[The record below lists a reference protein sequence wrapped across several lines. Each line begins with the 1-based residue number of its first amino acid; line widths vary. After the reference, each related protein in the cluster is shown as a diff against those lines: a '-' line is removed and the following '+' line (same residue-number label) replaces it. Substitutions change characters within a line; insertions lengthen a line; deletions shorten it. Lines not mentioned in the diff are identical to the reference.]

1 MYNSLYFKIILIL
14 VIFMITVMCVIGTI
28 LINSVNSFYM
38 DDFTNLMNTSFDPSG
53 QLTAELQSALSS
65 ESFAEEQCRILDSYR
80 GVLGIDD
87 YRDFYILDENG
98 NYLDGSDSESGSSLK
113 KTANMLAAMRG
124 EPVNTQPLG
133 SDFADW
139 ALLLDNGERSCI
151 IYIKDTMD
159 EMQKFTWML
168 FAIILQAL
176 MFGLLFAIVLAFF
189 LSKAITSPIQS
200 LTRSAKLIAAGE
212 FSHEIDVHSHDEIG
226 TLTDTFN
233 YMKTTLKGTL
243 EEISGEHQKL
253 ETLFTYL
260 HDGVVAFTEDGHVM
274 HINQSFMNLLGD
286 KYDENFTFRRL
297 VSLFGIE
304 YTPDFD
310 VEYVDRR
317 PNEDSRSID
326 DRKSTDN
333 AKSTDDAKSTDGYS
347 VSDVMFDGRVLDV
360 NFGKLRYT
368 ADNVSHTG
376 ILAVIHD
383 ETGRY
388 ELDKSRREFVANVS
402 HEMRTPLTSIKG
414 ACETILSDRNMPP
427 ETEDFFLHMAVD
439 ECDRMTRIVSDL
451 LVLSRLDNK
460 RTKWSIQKFD
470 TNAALRHICEVMQ
483 VEAAAHSHRLTLV
496 SGQLPEIVA
505 DKERIEQV
513 IINVVSNAIK
523 YTPDGGEI
531 KLMAR
536 AADGGVELTIS
547 DNGIGI
553 PAEDL
558 PHLFER
564 FYRVEK
570 SRTSETGGT
579 GLGLAIAK
587 EIVDAHGGSIS
598 IASELGEGTA
608 VTIYLPLETKLKTV
622 ED

>member
-14 VIFMITVMCVIGTI
+14 VIFMITVMCVIGTV

-38 DDFTNLMNTSFDPSG
+38 DEFSDLMTRGFSDSG
-53 QLTAELQSALSS
+53 QLTSELRDALASD
-65 ESFAEEQCRILDSYR
+65 SFAEEQYNILDSYR

-87 YRDFYILDENG
+87 YRDFYILDRNG
-98 NYLDGSDSESGSSLK
+98 GFLDGSDSQSGKTLK

-124 EPVNTQPLG
+124 EPENKQPLG
-133 SDFADW
+133 SDFADY
-139 ALLLDNGERSCI
+139 ALLLDNGERSCL
-151 IYIKDTMD
+151 IYVKDTMD
-159 EMQKFTWML
+159 EMQQFTWRL
-168 FAIILQAL
+168 FSIILQAL
-176 MFGLLFAIVLAFF
+176 MLGLIFAIVLAFF

-200 LTRSAKLIAAGE
+200 LTRGAKLIAAGE

-233 YMKTTLKGTL
+233 YMKKTLKSTL
-243 EEISGEHQKL
+243 EEVSGEHQKL

-260 HDGVVAFTEDGHVM
+260 HDGVVAFTDDGRVM
-274 HINQSFMNLLGD
+274 HINQSFKELLGD
-286 KYDENFTFRRL
+286 KYDENFNFKRL
-297 VSLFGIE
+297 LTLFGID
-304 YTPDFD
+304 YSTDFS
-310 VEYVDRR
+310 VEYVDRGEKSS
-317 PNEDSRSID
+317 EDE
-326 DRKSTDN
+326 
-333 AKSTDDAKSTDGYS
+333 YS

-368 ADNVSHTG
+368 ADNVSHDG
-376 ILAVIHD
+376 VLAVIHD

-402 HEMRTPLTSIKG
+402 HEMRTPLQSIRG
-414 ACETILSDRNMPP
+414 ACETILNDRDMPHDM
-427 ETEDFFLHMAVD
+427 EDFFLHMAVD

-470 TNAALRHICEVMQ
+470 PDAALRHICEVMK
-483 VEAAAHSHRLTLV
+483 VDAAAHSHTL
-496 SGQLPEIVA
+496 SYSHDGKLPEISG

-513 IINVVSNAIK
+513 VINVISNAIK
-523 YTPDGGEI
+523 YTPDGGKIEVS
-531 KLMAR
+531 ASAVTR
-536 AADGGVELTIS
+536 DGAESLRIS
-547 DNGIGI
+547 VRDNGIGI
-553 PAEDL
+553 PEEDV

-570 SRTSETGGT
+570 SRTTETGGT

-587 EIVDAHGGSIS
+587 EITDAHGGDIN
-598 IASELGEGTA
+598 ITSEQGKGTT
-608 VTIYLPLETKLKTV
+608 VTITLPVETKLKTV
-622 ED
+622 E

>member
-38 DDFTNLMNTSFDPSG
+38 DDFTNLMNTSFNPSG
-53 QLTAELQSALSS
+53 QLTTELQNALSS
-65 ESFAEEQCRILDSYR
+65 DSFAEEQCRILDSYR

-98 NYLDGSDSESGSSLK
+98 SYLDGSDSESGSSLK

-139 ALLLDNGERSCI
+139 ALLLDNGERSCLV
-151 IYIKDTMD
+151 YIKDTMD

-176 MFGLLFAIVLAFF
+176 MFGLIFAIVLAFF

-233 YMKTTLKGTL
+233 YMKTTLKSTL

-260 HDGVVAFTEDGHVM
+260 HDGVVAFTEDGRVM
-274 HINQSFMNLLGD
+274 HINQSFMKLLGD
-286 KYDENFTFRRL
+286 KYDKDFTFRKL
-297 VSLFGIE
+297 ISLFGID

-317 PNEDSRSID
+317 PN
-326 DRKSTDN
+326 
-333 AKSTDDAKSTDGYS
+333 DDAKSTDGYS
-347 VSDVMFDGRVLDV
+347 VSDVMFDGKVLDV

-368 ADNVSHTG
+368 ADNTSHTG

-414 ACETILSDRNMPP
+414 ACETILSDRNMPA
-427 ETEDFFLHMAVD
+427 ETEEFFLHMAVD

-460 RTKWSIQKFD
+460 RTKWNIQKFD
-470 TNAALRHICEVMQ
+470 TNAALRHICEVMR
-483 VEAAAHSHRLTLV
+483 VEAAAHSHKLSLE
-496 SGQLPEIVA
+496 SDQLPEIVA

-531 KLMAR
+531 KLKAR
-536 AADGGVELTIS
+536 ADGEFVEIAIS

-553 PAEDL
+553 PSEDL

-598 IASELGEGTA
+598 ISSELGSGTT
-608 VTIYLPLETKLKTV
+608 VTIRLPLETKLKTV

>member
-38 DDFTNLMNTSFDPSG
+38 DDFTTLMNKSFDPEG
-53 QLTAELQSALSS
+53 QLTTELQSALSS
-65 ESFAEEQCRILDSYR
+65 ETFAEEQCRILDSYR

-87 YRDFYILDENG
+87 YRDFYILDSNG
-98 NYLDGSDSESGSSLK
+98 SYLDGSDSQSGSSLK

-139 ALLLDNGERSCI
+139 ALLLDNGERSCL

-176 MFGLLFAIVLAFF
+176 MFGLIFAIVLAFF

-233 YMKTTLKGTL
+233 YMKKTLKGTL
-243 EEISGEHQKL
+243 EEVSGEHQKL

-260 HDGVVAFTEDGHVM
+260 HDGVVAFTEDGRVM

-297 VSLFGIE
+297 VSLFGID

-317 PNEDSRSID
+317 PAQD
-326 DRKSTDN
+326 DD
-333 AKSTDDAKSTDGYS
+333 KSTDGYS
-347 VSDVMFDGRVLDV
+347 VSDVMFDGKVLDV

-368 ADNVSHTG
+368 ADNTSHTG

-414 ACETILSDRNMPP
+414 ACETILSDRNMPAD
-427 ETEDFFLHMAVD
+427 TEEFFLHMAVD

-470 TNAALRHICEVMQ
+470 TNAALLHICEVMK
-483 VEAAAHSHRLTLV
+483 VEAAAHSHTL
-496 SGQLPEIVA
+496 SLEAKKLPEIIA

-513 IINVVSNAIK
+513 IINVMSNAIK
-523 YTPDGGEI
+523 YTPDGGNITLSAKDTCSGFIEI
-531 KLMAR
+531 KI
-536 AADGGVELTIS
+536 T

-558 PHLFER
+558 PRLFER

-587 EIVDAHGGSIS
+587 EIVDAHGGN
-598 IASELGEGTA
+598 IAIESELGVGTT
-608 VTIYLPLETKLKTV
+608 VTIRLPLETKLKTV